1 LKIDADRIANG
12 NAAALLQL
20 GEAAIRDGD
29 SRFDLSAVK
38 RCDSSAVAV
47 LLAWQRAAH
56 SRGLRLDLEAV
67 PASLCSLATLYGVSS
82 LISCPSSPQSKPEI
96 SSSAIHA

>member
-1 LKIDADRIANG
+1 LKVDTDRIVNA
-12 NAAALLQL
+12 NAASLLQS
-20 GEAAIRDGD
+20 GEAAILASD

-38 RCDSSAVAV
+38 RCDSSAVAL

-56 SRGLRLDLEAV
+56 ARGLRLELEAV

-82 LISCPSSPQSKPEI
+82 LISCPSLQSKSES
-96 SSSAIHA
+96 SSSAIRA